1 MRLSDSAA
9 FALVGA
15 LAFGC
20 ETTIRCPGEPL
31 SPAAIEDVRA
41 AQQQGFGFL
50 PCPLLLVP
58 TLAERT
64 KQIRFSTAVV
74 VLPLR
79 NPIQLAEEI
88 AMLDIVTR
96 GRVEVGFGTGYQEYE
111 FQRFGV
117 NLAENRAMFEESLEL
132 ITKLLSAESVS
143 HQGRYWNLPETTT
156 LPRPITK
163 PHPQFWRA
171 TSSVPTMAW
180 SLERGIKVITGGTA
194 SSMDRIINNW
204 YLFQDAVEAAKV
216 SWPQEFIINRGV
228 YVSDSEEDA
237 KSMLHH
243 AVWHT
248 RTARGLSSNSLP
260 VNAGRAMTELTAQM
274 AQQDDPEFLYKDW
287 FFGTPEIV
295 AEKIYRMTQYVGVT
309 YLNCTF
315 NLGQIPHHK
324 VMRSMELF
332 ATRVMPHF
340 RTYMP
345 DQAQYPRKWGMT
357 LVANSSIRSEEHTS
371 ELQSPCN
378 LVCRLLLEK

>member
-1 MRLSDSAA
+1 MKFGIFLLLQSPDMRPSQETYDHALEQGVLADQLGFDYIVAA
-9 FALVGA
+9 EHHF
-15 LAFGC
+15 
-20 ETTIRCPGEPL
+20 
-31 SPAAIEDVRA
+31 SSY
-41 AQQQGFGFL
+41 GFL
-50 PCPLLLVP
+50 PCPLLLIP

-96 GRVEVGFGTGYQEYE
+96 GRVEVGFGTGYQQYE

-132 ITKLLSAESVS
+132 ITKLLSTENVC

-156 LPRPITK
+156 LPR
-163 PHPQFWRA
+163 
-171 TSSVPTMAW
+171 
-180 SLERGIKVITGGTA
+180 GIKVITGGTS
-194 SSMDRIINNW
+194 SSMERVINNW

-216 SWPQEFIINRGV
+216 NWPQEFIINRGV
-228 YVSDSEEDA
+228 YVSDTEADA
-237 KSMLHH
+237 KAMMPH
-243 AVWHT
+243 AIWHT

-260 VNAGRAMTELTAQM
+260 VNAGRAMTELTAQV
-274 AQQDDPEFLYKDW
+274 AQEDNPEFLYKDW

-295 AEKIYRMTQYVGVT
+295 AEKIYRMTRYAGVT

-315 NLGQIPHHK
+315 NLGQIPHQK
-324 VMRSMELF
+324 IMRSMELF
-332 ATRVMPHF
+332 ATKVMPHF

-345 DQAQYPRKWGMT
+345 DQAT
-357 LVANSSIRSEEHTS
+357 
-371 ELQSPCN
+371 
-378 LVCRLLLEK
+378 

>member
-1 MRLSDSAA
+1 MKFGIFPLLQSPDMRPSQETYDN
-9 FALVGA
+9 ALAQGVLADQLGFDYIVGA
-15 LAFGC
+15 
-20 ETTIRCPGEPL
+20 EHH
-31 SPAAIEDVRA
+31 SSSS
-41 AQQQGFGFL
+41 GFL
-50 PCPLLLVP
+50 PSPLLLTP

-64 KQIRFSTAVV
+64 RQIRFSTAVV

-132 ITKLLSAESVS
+132 ITKLLSGESVT

-156 LPRPITK
+156 LPRPLTR

-180 SLERGIKVITGGTA
+180 SLVRGIKVITGGTA
-194 SSMDRIINNW
+194 SSMDRVINNW

-228 YVSDSEEDA
+228 YVSDSEADA
-237 KSMLHH
+237 KAMLPH

-248 RTARGLSSNSLP
+248 RTARGLAANALP
-260 VNAGRAMTELTAQM
+260 VRAGRAMTELTAPM
-274 AQQDDPEFLYKDW
+274 AEHDDPEFLYKDW
-287 FFGTPEIV
+287 FFGTPDLV
-295 AEKIYRMTQYVGVT
+295 AEKIHRMTRYVGVT
-309 YLNCTF
+309 WLKCT
-315 NLGQIPHHK
+315 LH
-324 VMRSMELF
+324 
-332 ATRVMPHF
+332 
-340 RTYMP
+340 
-345 DQAQYPRKWGMT
+345 
-357 LVANSSIRSEEHTS
+357 LVQLI
-371 ELQSPCN
+371 
-378 LVCRLLLEK
+378 